1 MIRLGAIQCFAVKI
15 LIIITIKLG
24 GATDK
29 TADSLKKTA
38 DETKKAEEAAKKWN
52 EEVAKMNFQEKIK
65 LIEQQTAV
73 SVATIQADA
82 QKITAAFNSV
92 NTTITSTGDVLGKLY
107 GLFGNQSLSFSEL
120 SKINDQIEKENDL
133 REKAFSLQSKLTE
146 ATIAQIQAQTQA
158 LASGGALIKI
168 DGAGLQ
174 PHLEAFMWE
183 ILRTI
188 QTRVNADGLKLLLGT

>member
-1 MIRLGAIQCFAVKI
+1 VKSATG
-15 LIIITIKLG
+15 TIKLG